1 MFKKLAQQLKIQN
14 DKIDCIN
21 EKSCIPMSSPMRSI
35 EEETYK
41 AFLKSMSRQALNLY
55 ERKSDIKNFTELAL
69 SDPENTSH
77 NEIVEDLLKNDAIV
91 DPFDETKYFNLS
103 ENERFLKDLGY

>member
-1 MFKKLAQQLKIQN
+1 MFRKLAQQLKIQN
-14 DKIDCIN
+14 DKNDCQK
-21 EKSCIPMSSPMRSI
+21 EKSCIPMSSPIGSL
-35 EEETYK
+35 EKETYK
-41 AFLKSMSRQALNLY
+41 AFLKSMSCQALNLY
-55 ERKSDIKNFTELAL
+55 ERKTDIKNFTELAL

-77 NEIVEDLLKNDAIV
+77 NDIVENLLKNDGVI